1 MSDVN
6 KITNDIELLET
17 RLASRVTSLL
27 AEPTQTLAPDVVERL
42 RFAREQALA
51 RARAQREL
59 AAVQSGGAI
68 ALGRFG
74 GWWPRLAALLPVV
87 ALVAGLVGINA
98 WNAHERA
105 RAAAEID
112 AVLLADRLP
121 PAAYADPGFVAFLK
135 LAQP

>member
-17 RLASRVTSLL
+17 RLAARMTALL
-27 AEPTQTLAPDVVERL
+27 AEPTEALAPDVVERL
-42 RFAREQALA
+42 RFAREQALT

-59 AAVQSGGAI
+59 AAVQGGGTVV
-68 ALGRFG
+68 LGRLG

-105 RAAAEID
+105 QAAAEID
-112 AVLLADRLP
+112 AVLLTDRLP
-121 PAAYADPGFVAFLK
+121 PAAYADHGFVAFLK